1 MVSKAGFMV
10 WVAVIFVLNVKF
22 SKKKT
27 QLSQII
33 SKFEKSNFL
42 SKLNLLNQF
51 LTSAVSFFLLI
62 ISCYQPSVSN
72 IL

>member
-10 WVAVIFVLNVKF
+10 WVAVIFVLNVKL
-22 SKKKT
+22 SEKKT
-27 QLSQII
+27 QLSHII

-51 LTSAVSFFLLI
+51 LTSAVFF
-62 ISCYQPSVSN
+62 C
-72 IL
+72 

>member
-1 MVSKAGFMV
+1 MV

-27 QLSQII
+27 QLSHII

-51 LTSAVSFFLLI
+51 LTSAVRFFF
-62 ISCYQPSVSN
+62 C
-72 IL
+72 